1 MRRNLVS
8 LLIILPILTTLI
20 GIPIFEGSATLPVVK
35 DEDILAYG
43 YTLVANATT
52 IETKTESNPVKKQVL
67 LGFTKPEGL
76 YYELIGMRL
85 GEVKNAI
92 ITPDLGFLPSD
103 SEYGHLAG
111 LTLYYNNLK
120 VYEINGYHISEIPT
134 NGLSPGSFG
143 YIFIRIIIAL
153 VSVAGAGL
161 LGYGIYRYY
170 PKLFGKKCTVCKSVA
185 IGSCKKCGEVY
196 CDKCYSNGCP
206 KCKSRTLIRFK

>member
-1 MRRNLVS
+1 MRSKLVS
-8 LLIILPILTTLI
+8 LLIILPILTTII
-20 GIPIFEGSATLPVVK
+20 GTPIIESSAALPVVK
-35 DEDILAYG
+35 AEDILSYG

-52 IETKTESNPVKKQVL
+52 IETKTEADPEKKQVL
-67 LGFTKPEGL
+67 LGFTNPEGL
-76 YYELIGMRL
+76 YYELIGMTL

-103 SEYGHLAG
+103 PEYGHLAG
-111 LTLYYNNLK
+111 LTLYYNNLR

-134 NGLSPGSFG
+134 NGPEPGSFG
-143 YIFIRIIIAL
+143 YIFIRVIIAL

-161 LGYGIYRYY
+161 LGYGVYRYY
-170 PKLFGKKCTVCKSVA
+170 PKLLGKKCIVCKSVA
-185 IGSCKKCGEVY
+185 IGSCKKCGEVF